1 MKPRDSQNPLIIA
14 GPCSAETEEQVRRT
28 AAALKASGRVDVF
41 RAGIWK
47 PRTRPN
53 TFEGVGYVG
62 LEWLRQVKLEFGFPV
77 AVEVAHARHVHE
89 ALKWGIDILWIGAR
103 TTVNPFAVQEIV
115 DALKGVSTTLWIKNP
130 VNADL
135 ELWLG
140 ALERA
145 DKAGIRQLGAI
156 HRGFSGYPKS
166 VYRNWPL
173 WDLALELRR
182 RVPHVPLVC
191 DPSHICGTRDTI
203 REVARKALD
212 LHYDGL
218 MIESHISPSEAWS
231 DAQQQVTPEELSAI
245 LDRILYREH
254 GDLEPLE
261 ELRSKIDRLDRE
273 LLNVLAERMAVSE
286 SIGLEKLANA
296 LDVHQPQRWEEAL
309 GARLLQGRE
318 RNLEA
323 EFVSQLFAVIHD
335 QSLARQ
341 REIMKKKRGME
352 EKDVQERALS

>member
-1 MKPRDSQNPLIIA
+1 MKTREPSRPLIIA
-14 GPCSAETEEQVRRT
+14 GPCSVETEDQVRRT
-28 AAALKASGRVDVF
+28 AAALHATGRVDIF

-62 LEWLRQVKLEFGFPV
+62 LEWLRQVKLEFGFPI

-89 ALKWGIDILWIGAR
+89 ALKWGIDVLWIGAR

-115 DALKGVSTTLWIKNP
+115 EALKGVSTTLWIKNP

-145 DKAGIRQLGAI
+145 DRAGIRHLAAI

-173 WDLALELRR
+173 WDLPLELRR
-182 RVPHVPLVC
+182 RVPGLPLYC
-191 DPSHICGTRDTI
+191 DPSHICGTRESI

-218 MIESHISPSEAWS
+218 MIESHIAPDDAWS
-231 DAQQQVTPEELSAI
+231 DAQQQLTPADLAAA
-245 LDRILYREH
+245 LDRLLQREI

-273 LLNVLAERMAVSE
+273 LLNLLAERMAVAE
-286 SIGLEKLANA
+286 SIGLEKLAHR
-296 LDVHQPQRWEEAL
+296 LDVHQPERWEGAL
-309 GARLLQGRE
+309 RARLLEGQE
-318 RNLEA
+318 RNLGQ
-323 EFVSQLFAVIHD
+323 EFVDQLFAVIHD
-335 QSLARQ
+335 ESIARQ
-341 REIMKKKRGME
+341 REIMKKKE
-352 EKDVQERALS
+352 AFA

>member
-1 MKPRDSQNPLIIA
+1 MKESGSPSPLIIA
-14 GPCSAETEEQVRRT
+14 GPCSVETEEKVMRT
-28 AAALKASGRVDVF
+28 AAALRATGRVHVF
-41 RAGIWK
+41 RGGIWK

-62 LEWLRQVKLEFGFPV
+62 LEWLRQVKLEYGLPI

-145 DKAGIRQLGAI
+145 ERAGIQNLGAI

-173 WDLALELRR
+173 WELPLELRR
-182 RVPHVPLVC
+182 RLPDIPLYC
-191 DPSHICGTRDTI
+191 DPSHICGTRDSI
-203 REVARKALD
+203 KEVARKALD
-212 LHYDGL
+212 LQFDGL
-218 MIESHISPSEAWS
+218 MIESHISPDDAWS
-231 DAQQQVTPEELSAI
+231 DAQQQLTPAGLDDI
-245 LDRILYREH
+245 LERLLCREF
-254 GDLEPLE
+254 GNLEPLE
-261 ELRSKIDRLDRE
+261 ELRSKIDRLDRD
-273 LLNVLAERMAVSE
+273 LLNLLAERMAVAE
-286 SIGLEKLANA
+286 SIGLEKLAHR
-296 LDVHQPQRWEEAL
+296 LDVHQPARWDEAL
-309 GARLLQGRE
+309 QARILEGRE
-318 RNLEA
+318 RNLPQV
-323 EFVSQLFAVIHD
+323 FLDKLFAVIHEESIARQEIIMHKK
-335 QSLARQ
+335 QSLTNV
-341 REIMKKKRGME
+341 EIGANRL
-352 EKDVQERALS
+352 Q

>member
-1 MKPRDSQNPLIIA
+1 MTNRRASHPLIIA
-14 GPCSAETEEQVRRT
+14 GPCSVETEEQVRRT
-28 AAALKASGRVDVF
+28 AAALHATGRVDIF

-62 LEWLRQVKLEFGFPV
+62 LEWLRQVKLEFGFPM

-89 ALKWGIDILWIGAR
+89 ALKWGIDVLWIGAR

-145 DKAGIRQLGAI
+145 DRAGVRHLGAI

-173 WDLALELRR
+173 WDLPLELRR
-182 RVPHVPLVC
+182 RVPHLPLYC

-212 LHYDGL
+212 LQYDGL
-218 MIESHISPSEAWS
+218 MIESHICPDEAWS
-231 DAQQQVTPEELSAI
+231 DAQQQLTPADLSTV
-245 LDRILYREH
+245 LERPLHREH
-254 GDLEPLE
+254 GKLEPLE

-273 LLNVLAERMAVSE
+273 LLNLLAERMAVTE
-286 SIGLEKLANA
+286 SIGLEKLVHH
-296 LDVHQPQRWEEAL
+296 LDAHQPERWQEAL
-309 GARLLQGRE
+309 QGRLLEARE
-318 RNLEA
+318 RNLGQA
-323 EFVSQLFAVIHD
+323 FVERLFAVIHHE
-335 QSLARQ
+335 SVVRQ
-341 REIMKKKRGME
+341 QEMMRKKQQLREME
-352 EKDVQERALS
+352 KVSE